1 MLRPYFFSKPE
12 IVSAEAQQQ
21 TRFVIPPLSR
31 GLSLIGIFLNNFCSK
46 HSNPYP
52 DLISVFSLSVRV
64 STRNITNC

>member
-1 MLRPYFFSKPE
+1 MLRYLKIVRFPPYQGGSPRL
-12 IVSAEAQQQ
+12 SA
-21 TRFVIPPLSR
+21 PPLSR

>member
-31 GLSLIGIFLNNFCSK
+31 GAGGIEPKIHF
-46 HSNPYP
+46 
-52 DLISVFSLSVRV
+52 
-64 STRNITNC
+64 